1 MNNISVNDVSM
12 TSSMSSSSSSM
23 DLKESLRE
31 IATLLMLIHEQYF
44 KNNIGIQNTILSL
57 IQFVDDVGMHDYVSI
72 VDIESSRSKCN
83 SNSLVFDSNQFY
95 EWLKLIA
102 NTVFYYSFKN
112 DKKNLYY
119 LLVTYLLPYASN
131 SNNNSNNQR
140 HSNSSTNPLQS
151 NILTAQNYHD
161 LTIPTNLSTT
171 LIYSNFLKLLFT
183 TIIRGSTTAHV
194 SNKYY

>member
-1 MNNISVNDVSM
+1 ME
-12 TSSMSSSSSSM
+12 
-23 DLKESLRE
+23 LKESLRE

-57 IQFVDDVGMHDYVSI
+57 LQFVDDVGMHDYVSI
-72 VDIESSRSKCN
+72 VDIENARSLCN

-112 DKKNLYY
+112 EKKNLYF

-131 SNNNSNNQR
+131 SNNNQR
-140 HSNSSTNPLQS
+140 HSNTNNRLQI
-151 NILTAQNYHD
+151 NILTTQNYHE

-183 TIIRGSTTAHV
+183 TIIRGSTVANV
-194 SNKYY
+194 SN